1 MTDSTQT
8 SAYLI
13 KILSGPH
20 QGAEVAIGEGEL
32 LVGSSLESDLIL
44 SDTLIAPN
52 HLKIQ
57 VHKGEIAITPL
68 ADKVYLDAYLL
79 PQEPKLIH
87 TFQYITLGST
97 HLVLGPSGELWPTL
111 NPPSLSELKN
121 HFKEGPST
129 HMPSPV
135 ASLEETPPEAAPE
148 ASTQEG
154 AEIADKEGQDANTPE
169 PIAGESNP
177 ETEGSKGSTPQK
189 AKGLPKKKEKSNVPI
204 LVPIVGGFLLLLVVV
219 VGSFLFLYPSSEPK
233 VNFNTISPKQFEKG
247 KQSIIAALELRNIAP
262 EDFQF
267 DYNNRQLE
275 VTGLVETNRQKRDVE
290 RAIRSL
296 SPYYKMNI
304 RSQESLVITCR
315 EVLNLL
321 NASAIVSAQGPGV
334 VKISGYLANT
344 AAWENAKKSLLTDT
358 PGLVSII
365 DKVVTAKEVDDY
377 TFPILNRY
385 QLGQRVKLYAE
396 NQGVIAR
403 GSLGEGSRKDWYEAR
418 LEIEKA
424 LGPEIA
430 FKDEVEF
437 KSGAEKIYLDARIES
452 VTITETL
459 KWIVLQNGKTYF
471 EGSILPSAYTIDR
484 ISKEGVVLKKARERI
499 TLKIGDQ

>member
-1 MTDSTQT
+1 MTDPTQT

-32 LVGSSLESDLIL
+32 LIGSSLESDLIL

-52 HLKIQ
+52 HLKIH
-57 VHKGEIAITPL
+57 VEKGEIAITPL
-68 ADKVYLDAYLL
+68 ADKVYLDSYLI

-97 HLVLGPSGELWPTL
+97 HLVIGPSGELWPTL
-111 NPPSLSELKN
+111 SPPNLSDLKN
-121 HFKEGPST
+121 QFKEGPST
-129 HMPSPV
+129 PPPSSA
-135 ASLEETPPEAAPE
+135 ASLSEAV
-148 ASTQEG
+148 STQEEG
-154 AEIADKEGQDANTPE
+154 DSAEQKDKEGETNPPIEGEAKPE
-169 PIAGESNP
+169 DGQGPSA
-177 ETEGSKGSTPQK
+177 
-189 AKGLPKKKEKSNVPI
+189 PKKKKEEPKAKAKSSVPI
-204 LVPIVGGFLLLLVVV
+204 LVPLVGGFLLLIAVLV
-219 VGSFLFLYPSSEPK
+219 GAFLFLYPSSEPK
-233 VNFNTISPKQFEKG
+233 VNFNTISLKQFEKG
-247 KQSIIAALELRNIAP
+247 KQAIIAALEARNISG

-267 DYNNRQLE
+267 DYKNRQLE
-275 VTGLVETNRQKRDVE
+275 VTGLVETNRQKREVE

-296 SPYYKMNI
+296 SSYYKMNI
-304 RSQESLVITCR
+304 RSQESLVVSCR

-321 NASAIVSAQGPGV
+321 NASAVVTPQGPGV

-344 AAWENAKKSLLTDT
+344 TAWENAKKSLLSDT
-358 PGLVSII
+358 PGLVNII

-385 QLGQRVKLYAE
+385 QLGQRIKLYAE

-403 GSLGEGSRKDWYEAR
+403 GTLGEGSRKDWYEAR

-424 LGPEIA
+424 LGSEIA
-430 FKDEVEF
+430 FKDEVAF
-437 KSGAEKIYLDARIES
+437 QSGAEKIYLDARIES
-452 VTITETL
+452 VTITESL

-471 EGSILPSAYTIDR
+471 EGSIIPSGYTVDR
-484 ISKEGVVLKKARERI
+484 ISKEGVILKKARERI
-499 TLKIGDQ
+499 TLKIGEQ

>member
-20 QGAEVAIGEGEL
+20 QGAEVAIGEGEIL
-32 LVGSSLESDLIL
+32 IGSSLESDLIL

-52 HLKIQ
+52 HLKI
-57 VHKGEIAITPL
+57 HIEKGEIAITPL
-68 ADKVYLDAYLL
+68 ADKVYLDGYLI

-97 HLVLGPSGELWPTL
+97 HLVIGPSGELWPTL
-111 NPPSLSELKN
+111 SPPNLSDLKN
-121 HFKEGPST
+121 QFKE
-129 HMPSPV
+129 
-135 ASLEETPPEAAPE
+135 ASLTPPPNSVAQLTEG
-148 ASTQEG
+148 EG
-154 AEIADKEGQDANTPE
+154 ALSSAQQEDKVADKENVSDGAPPPAAGAEKPE
-169 PIAGESNP
+169 
-177 ETEGSKGSTPQK
+177 EGQK
-189 AKGLPKKKEKSNVPI
+189 APAPKKAKEEPKKKSSVPI
-204 LVPIVGGFLLLLVVV
+204 LVPLVGGFLLLIAVI
-219 VGSFLFLYPSSEPK
+219 VGAFLFLYPSSEPK
-233 VNFNTISPKQFEKG
+233 VNFNTISLKQFEKG
-247 KQSIIAALELRNIAP
+247 KRAIITALEARNIPA

-267 DYNNRQLE
+267 DYKNRQLE
-275 VTGLVETNRQKRDVE
+275 VTGLVETNRQKREVE

-296 SPYYKMNI
+296 SSSYKMTI
-304 RSQESLVITCR
+304 RSQESLVISCR

-321 NASAIVSAQGPGV
+321 NASAVVTAQGPGV

-344 AAWENAKKSLLTDT
+344 TAWENAKKSLLSDT

-385 QLGQRVKLYAE
+385 QLGQRLKLYAE

-418 LEIEKA
+418 LEIEKV

-430 FKDEVEF
+430 FKDEVNF
-437 KSGAEKIYLDARIES
+437 QSGAEKIYLDARIES
-452 VTITETL
+452 VTITESL

-471 EGSILPSAYTIDR
+471 EGSIIPSGYTVDR
-484 ISKEGVVLKKARERI
+484 ISKEGVALKKARERV
-499 TLKIGDQ
+499 TLKIGEQ

>member
-32 LVGSSLESDLIL
+32 FIGSSLESDLIL
-44 SDTLIAPN
+44 SDTLIAPS
-52 HLKIQ
+52 HLKIH
-57 VHKGEIAITPL
+57 VEKGEIAITPL
-68 ADKVYLDAYLL
+68 ADKVYLDSYLI

-97 HLVLGPSGELWPTL
+97 HLVIGPSGELWPTL
-111 NPPSLSELKN
+111 SPPNLSDLKNQFKEGATTPPPSSIASLSEETSSQEEGDTP
-121 HFKEGPST
+121 KEDKGDTSAPSEGEA
-129 HMPSPV
+129 V
-135 ASLEETPPEAAPE
+135 PEDGQKPANSKKTKEAP
-148 ASTQEG
+148 
-154 AEIADKEGQDANTPE
+154 
-169 PIAGESNP
+169 
-177 ETEGSKGSTPQK
+177 K
-189 AKGLPKKKEKSNVPI
+189 AKAKSNVPI
-204 LVPIVGGFLLLLVVV
+204 LVPLVGGFLLLIAVI
-219 VGSFLFLYPSSEPK
+219 VGAFLFLYPASEPK
-233 VNFNTISPKQFEKG
+233 VNFNTLSLKQFEKG
-247 KQSIIAALELRNIAP
+247 KQAIIAALEARNIPA

-267 DYNNRQLE
+267 DYKNRQLE
-275 VTGLVETNRQKRDVE
+275 VTGLVETNRQKREVE

-296 SPYYKMNI
+296 NNAYKMSI
-304 RSQESLVITCR
+304 RSQESLVVSCR
-315 EVLNLL
+315 EVLSLL
-321 NASAIVSAQGPGV
+321 NATAIVTPQGPGV

-344 AAWENAKKSLLTDT
+344 TAWENAKKSLLSDT
-358 PGLVSII
+358 PGLVNII

-385 QLGQRVKLYAE
+385 QLAQRIKLYAE

-418 LEIEKA
+418 LELEKV

-430 FKDEVEF
+430 LKDEVTF
-437 KSGAEKIYLDARIES
+437 QSGAEKIYLDARIES
-452 VTITETL
+452 VTITESL
-459 KWIVLQNGKTYF
+459 KWIVLQNAKTYF
-471 EGSILPSAYTIDR
+471 EGSILPSGYTVDR